1 MLEALLRSAS
11 RADTPEWPTLASHIT
26 GSFAGCSPNDVLH
39 PLLQD
44 ENPCHWQASCCR
56 RLESEL
62 LKSVTEDRSLFHT
75 QDSGKDQPH
84 ARIHVRLCN
93 MAGARERSFK
103 KSTKHLR
110 KSAGEPISMVPFSFA
125 KRRKV
130 PLPRNTPTKTQH
142 CCRSVIYKARQR

>member
-1 MLEALLRSAS
+1 MLSVS
-11 RADTPEWPTLASHIT
+11 RAGTPEWPTLASHIT

-75 QDSGKDQPH
+75 HRTVAKTSHTPEYTCDYVIWREHESDLSKNRQNTCEKAPVSRLVWSHSALQKDAKSLYPETHQQKH
-84 ARIHVRLCN
+84 STV
-93 MAGARERSFK
+93 AGA
-103 KSTKHLR
+103 
-110 KSAGEPISMVPFSFA
+110 
-125 KRRKV
+125 
-130 PLPRNTPTKTQH
+130 
-142 CCRSVIYKARQR
+142 